1 MLFIDLYCIK
11 NLKRA
16 MKYFM
21 TDHVTVTQIQIWSVL
36 TIKTMTEGDYWPTV
50 IVFCTK
56 LHSFIEMNLFYT
68 GHVFVSYNEHDSMYI
83 PVEPDITVHDISKY
97 NNLVHMN
104 C

>member
-11 NLKRA
+11 NVKRA

-21 TDHVTVTQIQIWSVL
+21 TDHGTVTQIQIRSVL
-36 TIKTMTEGDYWPTV
+36 TIKAMTECDYSPTV
-50 IVFCTK
+50 IVFWNNIPLLK
-56 LHSFIEMNLFYT
+56 WIFFYT

-97 NNLVHMN
+97 DNLVHMN